1 MELLR
6 SGLGLACYDQH
17 YASGVTLTIKPLA
30 PNSKPIHWR
39 GHDGLILCVD
49 WSASTGRIVSGGE
62 DCRYRVW
69 DTYGRQLYGSGLH
82 DYPITSVAWSADGE
96 NFAVGSFNTLRLC
109 DKIGWS
115 HSLDKPAT
123 GSIYKIAWSADGTQV
138 AGACG
143 NGQVIFAHVIE
154 KRIEWRD
161 YEATVTGRKTISLR
175 NVTNEA
181 WEKLEFRDRIIQVS
195 LSNGHLVVAT
205 TSQCYVYTT
214 RNWNTPIIF
223 DLKEGSV
230 SLILQASKHFLIVES
245 LAVYVYSY
253 EGRLLCSPKWPGMRP
268 EALSRQSISLS
279 TDSVAIKDQSD
290 EKSVHLFDT
299 NTGKALNDGK
309 PFMHRQEVIE
319 VALDQT
325 GLPNERKLAIIDK
338 NRDLYLT
345 NVRKFGQSSLPGKL
359 GSMVQSLKWAADCN
373 MLAAMQDSRFTIWYF
388 PAIIYVD
395 KSLVGRTLV
404 ERDSAEFGKHPVINS
419 FLKNSISVRRADG
432 SLVTTG
438 VSPYPAILHGYAISG
453 HWDDATKLC
462 RFVKDQVPWACLA
475 GMAVHAR
482 HLDTAEVAY
491 AAIQEADKVYY
502 IQYIKELPLKEARAA
517 EMAVMTGHYQDA
529 ENMLLQAGLTFRAI
543 LLNIHLQQWTLL
555 SSTRLMWT
563 RCWRTAS
570 STSPGVAKRKTMTS
584 IFSI

>member
-1 MELLR
+1 M
-6 SGLGLACYDQH
+6 
-17 YASGVTLTIKPLA
+17 TIKPLA
-30 PNSKPIHWR
+30 PNSKPIQWR
-39 GHDGLILCVD
+39 GHEGLILCVD

-69 DTYGRQLYGSGLH
+69 DTYGRQLYGSSLH

-161 YEATVTGRKTISLR
+161 YEGTVTGRKTISLR
-175 NVTNEA
+175 NVMNEA

-419 FLKNSISVRRADG
+419 FLKNSISV
-432 SLVTTG
+432 
-438 VSPYPAILHGYAISG
+438 
-453 HWDDATKLC
+453 W
-462 RFVKDQVPWACLA
+462 
-475 GMAVHAR
+475 
-482 HLDTAEVAY
+482 
-491 AAIQEADKVYY
+491 
-502 IQYIKELPLKEARAA
+502 
-517 EMAVMTGHYQDA
+517 
-529 ENMLLQAGLTFRAI
+529 
-543 LLNIHLQQWTLL
+543 
-555 SSTRLMWT
+555 
-563 RCWRTAS
+563 
-570 STSPGVAKRKTMTS
+570 
-584 IFSI
+584 